1 MLVAQFVAL
10 FLRRATVRVIALI
23 GTPALITAML
33 VYVSSRPVRA
43 DEGVN
48 IGGGVLALWL
58 VASLVIALVGL
69 FGEGVRI
76 AVRRRS
82 NRHS

>member
-1 MLVAQFVAL
+1 MLIAQFIAL

-23 GTPALITAML
+23 GIPALITAML

-48 IGGGVLALWL
+48 IGEGVLALWL
-58 VASLVIALVGL
+58 AASLVIALAGL
-69 FGEGVRI
+69 LGEGVRV
-76 AVRRRS
+76 AVRRRR
-82 NRHS
+82 NLHS